1 MNKLTYR
8 KASNSWPVLSSWL
21 STRSPVERKEERWSG
36 EILNNSRNS
45 FFKET
50 FLTSTN
56 LGDHSLCQGSA
67 LCQLLPEALTHVVV
81 NIIGPQEFLKS
92 LKVVDV

>member
-1 MNKLTYR
+1 M
-8 KASNSWPVLSSWL
+8 
-21 STRSPVERKEERWSG
+21 
-36 EILNNSRNS
+36 
-45 FFKET
+45 

-81 NIIGPQEFLKS
+81 NIIGPQELLKS